1 MAALEKVMQMR
12 QQGLSERQIIDSLK
26 NQGVTPKD
34 INDALSQSQIKSAI
48 NIENQEQNI
57 MPQDNYAQSNPS
69 NDLALSQPQNQQMQN
84 DFANQEQ
91 LAMNTATRPIDSEFS
106 RNPMQQSIMTQEA
119 PQEQNM
125 PLPIQPQFT
134 REYQPEQQY
143 QEQYN
148 SQEPYPEYEYQQ
160 QINVET
166 ITDIAEQIID
176 EKIEKLKNQT
186 SLLIKTK
193 EDMSIKIEKINQ
205 RLEKIENLFNELQMA
220 ILGRIGNYSQDL
232 QSISHEL
239 RATQD
244 TFSKILN
251 PTIDRQRINQNNG
264 FEELPPPPENSI
276 HRRRGRPRKDAE
288 DFETFLR

>member
-1 MAALEKVMQMR
+1 MAALEQVMQMR

-48 NIENQEQNI
+48 NTENPEQNI
-57 MPQDNYAQSNPS
+57 TPQDNFAQSNPS
-69 NDLALSQPQNQQMQN
+69 NDLALSQPQNQQMQPN
-84 DFANQEQ
+84 PSNPEP
-91 LAMNTATRPIDSEFS
+91 LPINTATRPITPDPST
-106 RNPMQQSIMTQEA
+106 NPMQHSIMSQQA
-119 PQEQNM
+119 SQEQNI
-125 PLPIQPQFT
+125 PIQPQLT
-134 REYQPEQQY
+134 REYQPKPQY
-143 QEQYN
+143 QEQYD

-160 QINVET
+160 QINIET

-186 SLLIKTK
+186 SSLIKTK
-193 EDMSIKIEKINQ
+193 EDILIKVEKINQ

-232 QSISHEL
+232 QSISQEL

-244 TFSKILN
+244 TFSKVLN
-251 PTIDRQRINQNNG
+251 PVIDRQRINQENS
-264 FEELPPPPENSI
+264 FEELPPAPNSHPP
-276 HRRRGRPRKDAE
+276 RKRGRPRKDAE